1 MSMDLTISGMD
12 ELTESLKKAVQIY
25 PDCAE
30 QMLEEQ
36 MKVFRLKV
44 KERYWQVVKAK
55 RTGKLTRG
63 FRVSKVR
70 GFRENME
77 IDFMAESKANPHF
90 HLLENGHRLVKRN
103 GEQYGRIDGY
113 HVVEK
118 TRSDFGIVMV
128 LATKQMVDDILEGG
142 DLN

>member
-63 FRVSKVR
+63 FRVSKIR

-77 IDFMAESKANPHF
+77 IDFLTPV
-90 HLLENGHRLVKRN
+90 RW
-103 GEQYGRIDGY
+103 
-113 HVVEK
+113 
-118 TRSDFGIVMV
+118 RSNF
-128 LATKQMVDDILEGG
+128 
-142 DLN
+142 